1 MKKLTVAKLKEL
13 NPDLYAQCVNIGFDN
28 GVKQERARCVSKLPA
43 YVNDKAAKYAIQC
56 VKNGESLGNSQ
67 KAMYMTIT
75 LEANKKSNESEQIVS
90 FLERKFG
97 AVDDGYKRY

>member
-1 MKKLTVAKLKEL
+1 MKKLTLENL
-13 NPDLYAQCVNIGFDN
+13 RTNNPDLYAQCVNQGFED
-28 GVKQERARCVSKLPA
+28 GVKQERARCISKLPT

-56 VKNGESLGNSQ
+56 VKDGSQMGNSQ
-67 KAMYMTIT
+67 KAKYMCIQ
-75 LEANKKSNESEQIVS
+75 LNACRKENESEQVVS